1 LIFYKKAFLEIGL
14 LLPRSKDAE
23 EEVHSA
29 KSISIRGN
37 SQIGRRIHIRARM
50 KLKIQISGPKVH
62 DVGYRYFLMSLA
74 MANRIR
80 MFEAHNT
87 ETTEGEEVLVFID
100 GEEDAVKG
108 FLALVRSKRPAR
120 SEVSGIFSDG
130 FEGEVMKIGEYA
142 QFCSTVQLNKAIPL
156 LLDIR
161 DDMKEIKVDIK
172 EVKVDLKEMKTDIRE
187 IKIDITEIKT
197 DLKEIKTDINELG
210 EDISAVQKN
219 TKATLDEI
227 KGMREDIQPGY
238 GMTFR
243 QMQSDVQAIKEHLG
257 MQ

>member
-1 LIFYKKAFLEIGL
+1 
-14 LLPRSKDAE
+14 
-23 EEVHSA
+23 
-29 KSISIRGN
+29 
-37 SQIGRRIHIRARM
+37 M

-197 DLKEIKTDINELG
+197 DITEIKTDLKEIKTDINELG

>member
-1 LIFYKKAFLEIGL
+1 
-14 LLPRSKDAE
+14 
-23 EEVHSA
+23 
-29 KSISIRGN
+29 
-37 SQIGRRIHIRARM
+37 M

-87 ETTEGEEVLVFID
+87 ETTEGEVVLVFVD

-156 LLDIR
+156 LLDMR

-172 EVKVDLKEMKTDIRE
+172 EVKVDLKEMKTDI
-187 IKIDITEIKT
+187 
-197 DLKEIKTDINELG
+197 NELG
-210 EDISAVQKN
+210 EDISAVQEN

-227 KGMREDIQPGY
+227 KGMREYIQPGY

-243 QMQSDVQAIKEHLG
+243 QMQSDVQAIKERLG

>member
-1 LIFYKKAFLEIGL
+1 
-14 LLPRSKDAE
+14 
-23 EEVHSA
+23 
-29 KSISIRGN
+29 
-37 SQIGRRIHIRARM
+37 M
-50 KLKIQISGPKVH
+50 KLKIKVSGPKVH
-62 DVGYRYFLMSLA
+62 DVGYRYFLMSMA

-87 ETTEGEEVLVFID
+87 ESSDGEEVLVFVD

-108 FLALVRSKRPAR
+108 FLTLVRAKRPAR

-172 EVKVDLKEMKTDIRE
+172 EVKVDLKD
-187 IKIDITEIKT
+187 IKT
-197 DLKEIKTDINELG
+197 NIKEIKTDVKEMRGDIN
-210 EDISAVQKN
+210 AVQNN
-219 TKATLDEI
+219 THATLDEI

-243 QMQSDVQAIKEHLG
+243 QMQSDVQAIKERLG